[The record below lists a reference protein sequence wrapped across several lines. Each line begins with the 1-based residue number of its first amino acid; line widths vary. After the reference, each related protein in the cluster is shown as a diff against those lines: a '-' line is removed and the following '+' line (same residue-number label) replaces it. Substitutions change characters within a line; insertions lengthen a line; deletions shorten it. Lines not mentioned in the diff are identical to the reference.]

1 MEERRPVKQDRSAI
15 LYIILHILTF
25 SLYDWFFFPSVVK
38 DVNLI
43 CEKDG
48 RRTRGTFIALAF
60 SFLTFGISKYIWLA
74 DMIDRLAE
82 NAWRYNAKVRK
93 SREELLMLMLFFPEF
108 GYGYAVGVLIGTL
121 NYLAA
126 VYLEM
131 QKIEAKQEH
140 NNERESYKALN
151 SNKPIPESVL
161 LAAIKSAYDNEA
173 REPESHE
180 TEKIDFKFGGLQ
192 GLTGAYAGSKIP
204 IGVNQ
209 TIVLGR
215 DASSV
220 ALVIEG
226 EKISRIHC
234 SIQYSG
240 KRLGYHVTDHSRNGV
255 FVNGVRIPYDVP
267 TYASAGSIVALAD
280 GANKF
285 QLMEYNG

>member
-1 MEERRPVKQDRSAI
+1 MEERRPVKQDRSAL
-15 LYIILHILTF
+15 LYFVFSVLT
-25 SLYDWFFFPSVVK
+25 LGIYHWFFFWSFVK
-38 DVNLI
+38 DINQI
-43 CEKDG
+43 CEDDG
-48 RRTRGTFIALAF
+48 RHTRGVFTTFLF
-60 SFLTFGISKYIWLA
+60 SLLTLGIYRYVWVIGVVDRMGENAGRFGIEIRRSGIVMFLLMFFLPGLGDIIVLCLIIG
-74 DMIDRLAE
+74 DMNRLARAYEKTEESVAKQDRARYIPSTDRKNE
-82 NAWRYNAKVRK
+82 N
-93 SREELLMLMLFFPEF
+93 E
-108 GYGYAVGVLIGTL
+108 
-121 NYLAA
+121 
-126 VYLEM
+126 
-131 QKIEAKQEH
+131 EAKDRPQKD
-140 NNERESYKALN
+140 ERISE
-151 SNKPIPESVL
+151 
-161 LAAIKSAYDNEA
+161 
-173 REPESHE
+173 E
-180 TEKIDFKFGGLQ
+180 TVEVNQKKMEFGGLQ

-285 QLMEYNG
+285 QLMEYDG